1 MPRKSLK
8 SLFLIPNPYT
18 KVTLLESVKGVV
30 IFAAGYGHKISH
42 FHKTGLNEK
51 TKSNTKMEALKSFY
65 VK

>member
-1 MPRKSLK
+1 M
-8 SLFLIPNPYT
+8 
-18 KVTLLESVKGVV
+18 TLLESVKGVV

-42 FHKTGLNEK
+42 FHKTGLNEE